1 MGWGEELWYN
11 MALQVSQYNR
21 NLQTEVQRTGTEQG
35 PASPGTAGVGP
46 PNGAQV
52 ARSVVP

>member
-1 MGWGEELWYN
+1 

-35 PASPGTAGVGP
+35 PASLGTAGVGP